1 MAAIHIALLGFGTV
15 GKGVYQTVQK
25 HQKRLQTI
33 LGKEV
38 KIVVILVKELEKH
51 QWFGED
57 VIFTDKFDEI
67 INIPKLD
74 VVIDAICGI
83 EPGFSYLQQAINRG
97 CHVITANKE
106 MFAHKGSGLLKQAK
120 EKQVSLG
127 FEATVAG
134 GIPIIQ
140 TLKKLLNVNKVE
152 KVEGIVNGTSN
163 FILSKMREDDLSF
176 EEALTLAQDYGYAEV
191 NPANDIDGKDAF
203 YKAAIL
209 SEVIFGKQP
218 AWDQAYVEGIR
229 RITLPQM
236 KWFESWGLRFKHVIS
251 LQKLNDDIKC
261 TVRPVL
267 VTKSNPLYHV
277 EYVHNA
283 INIEADIVGNISLQ
297 GPGAGMFPTA
307 SAIIEDL
314 IHLGDSHVSSC
325 FEIEQSVNTESS
337 KLNWVIQGK
346 NIHLPKNMKVKEEIK
361 SRVFLVEATDDNI
374 RCLKK
379 SPGICCFEV
388 LGADTEE
395 TLFKRRFNRKE
406 HIKVGFSKK

>member
-1 MAAIHIALLGFGTV
+1 MTAIHIALLGFGTV

-38 KIVVILVKELEKH
+38 KIVAILVKEIEKH
-51 QWFGED
+51 QWVDED
-57 VIFTDKFDEI
+57 VIFTNKFDEI
-67 INIPKLD
+67 IHIPKLD

-97 CHVITANKE
+97 CHIITANKE
-106 MFAHKGSGLLKQAK
+106 MFAHNGSELLKLAK

-140 TLKKLLNVNKVE
+140 TLKKLLNANKVE
-152 KVEGIVNGTSN
+152 KVEGILNGTSN
-163 FILSKMREDDLSF
+163 FILSKMREENLSF
-176 EEALTLAQDYGYAEV
+176 ADALKLAQDYGYAEA

-218 AWDQAYVEGIR
+218 AWDQAYTEGIR
-229 RITLPQM
+229 AITLPQI
-236 KWFESWGLRFKHVIS
+236 KLFEAWGLRLKHVIS
-251 LQKLNDDIKC
+251 LQKLNDEIQC

-267 VTKSNPLYHV
+267 VTKSHPLYHV
-277 EYVHNA
+277 EGVHNA

-314 IHLGDSHVSSC
+314 IHLGDSHVTSCLEDEQFVNKDSS
-325 FEIEQSVNTESS
+325 QPYW
-337 KLNWVIQGK
+337 LIQGE
-346 NIHLPKNMKVKEEIK
+346 NILLPKDIKVKEEIE
-361 SRVFLVEATDDNI
+361 SHVLLVEGTDDSI
-374 RCLKK
+374 LCLKK
-379 SPGICCFEV
+379 SHEICCFEV
-388 LGADTEE
+388 LGAVEE
-395 TLFKRRFNRKE
+395 GAVLNSVFNTKE
-406 HIKVGFSKK
+406 KIQVS